1 MIAALAVYA
10 AVLGLVVGVFAV
22 LFERG
27 VRALQG
33 PTRFVWAAAMV
44 AMVLL
49 PATALVPR
57 APSTPEAQSVATLD
71 AVPASKDAAN
81 EIPTM
86 DDGAIAASP
95 ASVSLADRLQKRL
108 DRIRDNTAPYDG
120 VLLAIWAV
128 ASAFFLGVL
137 LHAMSEARRM
147 RTGLQSAVVGG
158 TAVLVSED
166 IGPSAV
172 GGNSAAIVMPRWA
185 MALDES
191 LRSLVIRHE
200 QEHLS
205 SRDPT
210 LMTIVLCLL
219 VLMPWHPVL
228 WWSWRRLRLAIE
240 IDCDARVL
248 RFQPNPKVYGQ
259 LLLLVSHHRSRIPRG
274 QRVMMSLA
282 APLSP
287 QASQLKQRI
296 DAMTTQ
302 PTRHKRSMVAA
313 LTMGMVGACILIA
326 AVPAPRSNAAYS
338 AGSSLEYRWVTRQ
351 GAADGVMVLPR
362 RTEGDSS
369 FVTVTEPFLT
379 LDDVDSIIVIET
391 DNGETVAA
399 AKVHADVRNNL
410 RATTR
415 QRAGSEVAVVVDGIV
430 IGVATVTT
438 ELGGPLPIW
447 TGASDKASALAE
459 RLRKT
464 KRERPVRRT
473 GATASMGNP
482 MDRGDRSMQ
491 GQRVTISITNVGT
504 RNTAFDDRGQLAGE
518 ILIYGDGVVGVGL
531 GTAEPRVLTDTI
543 HLKTF
548 PALNL
553 DVTKGDVHI
562 ELRGGGE
569 LELSGTVAG
578 GPAVSVGATGR
589 HLVLKK
595 GGVGIASVPQR

>member
-1 MIAALAVYA
+1 MIAAVAVYA
-10 AVLGLVVGVFAV
+10 VVLGLVVGVFSV

-44 AMVLL
+44 AMVFL

-57 APSTPEAQSVATLD
+57 APSTPAAQAVATLN
-71 AVPASKDAAN
+71 AVRAPEDMAN
-81 EIPTM
+81 EIPTK
-86 DDGAIAASP
+86 DSGAIAASS
-95 ASVSLADRLQKRL
+95 ASESLANRLRERL

-137 LHAMSEARRM
+137 LHAMSEVRRM

-172 GGNSAAIVMPRWA
+172 GGNPAAIVMPRWA

-200 QEHLS
+200 QEHLT

-210 LMTIVLCLL
+210 LLTIVLCLL

-274 QRVMMSLA
+274 QRVTMSLA

-287 QASQLKQRI
+287 WASQLKQRI
-296 DAMTTQ
+296 DAMTTR
-302 PTRHKRSMVAA
+302 PTPHKRSMIAA
-313 LTMGMVGACILIA
+313 LTAGMVGACILIA
-326 AVPAPRSNAAYS
+326 AVPTPRTKAVYR
-338 AGSSLEYRWVTRQ
+338 AGSPLEYRWVTPQ
-351 GAADGVMVLPR
+351 GAADGVLVLPR

-369 FVTVTEPFLT
+369 TVTVTEPFLT
-379 LDDVDSIIVIET
+379 LADVDSIFVSET
-391 DNGETVAA
+391 DYGEAVAGA
-399 AKVHADVRNNL
+399 VVRADARDKL

-415 QRAGSEVAVVVDGIV
+415 QRAGSEVAVVVEGVV
-430 IGVATVTT
+430 ISVATATS

-447 TGASDKASALAE
+447 TGATDEALALAE
-459 RLRKT
+459 RLR
-464 KRERPVRRT
+464 E
-473 GATASMGNP
+473 S
-482 MDRGDRSMQ
+482 
-491 GQRVTISITNVGT
+491 QRN
-504 RNTAFDDRGQLAGE
+504 
-518 ILIYGDGVVGVGL
+518 
-531 GTAEPRVLTDTI
+531 
-543 HLKTF
+543 
-548 PALNL
+548 
-553 DVTKGDVHI
+553 
-562 ELRGGGE
+562 E
-569 LELSGTVAG
+569 LEVKLNSPT
-578 GPAVSVGATGR
+578 R
-589 HLVLKK
+589 
-595 GGVGIASVPQR
+595 R